1 MESEIKISPEEAGT
15 RQKIIDA
22 ARHEFAEHGLAG
34 ARVERIAKSAGVNKA
49 MIYYHFSSKDLLYEG
64 VVKNFFQVI
73 FTQLNA
79 RTLPGTGLEEML
91 LAILETHVS
100 VFRNQ
105 PEFIKIF
112 VREMASSDQRAIGW
126 ITDAIKASGLPDQ
139 AIEKIGQGVKA
150 GVLRQVD
157 PRQSFVSLITMS
169 MGYMMLAPLVDKV
182 WGIEDRTVFIEER
195 KHAIVDLF
203 LHGVLAR

>member
-1 MESEIKISPEEAGT
+1 MESEIRISSDEAGT

-22 ARHEFAEHGLAG
+22 ARHEFAEYGLAG
-34 ARVERIAKSAGVNKA
+34 ARVERIAKRAGVNKA

-64 VVKNFFQVI
+64 VVKNFFQVV

-79 RTLPGTGLEEML
+79 RTLPGTSLEEML
-91 LAILETHVS
+91 LAILDTHIS
-100 VFRNQ
+100 VFLHQ
-105 PEFIKIF
+105 PEFFHIF

-126 ITDAIKASGLPDQ
+126 ITDAIKASGLPNQ
-139 AIEKIGQGVKA
+139 AIETIGQGAKA

-169 MGYMMLAPLVDKV
+169 MGYMMLAPLVDRV
-182 WGIEDRTVFIEER
+182 WGIEDRAVFIEER

-203 LHGVLAR
+203 LNGVLAR